1 MPQCQAITEKGS
13 RCRLPAL
20 STSEHCLNHDPEYH
34 EQQRANAAAA
44 GRASGVARRL
54 QPIDL
59 DFVSLAERTS
69 IQGLLDTLF
78 RMELLGTL
86 PPPRA
91 RLLVRILSLAIR
103 NFDRPVR
110 TSPNDATKA
119 THEPATYDRTRNEFE
134 ELAAAV
140 VSALADNDDLT
151 LARQLSA
158 ESARR
163 RQKWTDEEAFDRVP
177 RALETR
183 GTPARPQTSGDA
195 WEESFRDHPSPPDP
209 LSRGRGR
216 GGGWEQ
222 SFRDHPSDSRQPT
235 ADSRWPSEPDP
246 MPILERLLKGHIPDV

>member
-1 MPQCQAITEKGS
+1 MPQCQAINEKGL
-13 RCRLPAL
+13 RCRVPAL
-20 STSEHCLNHDPEYH
+20 RSSDHCLNHDAAYH
-34 EQQRANAAAA
+34 EKQQANSVAG

-86 PPPRA
+86 PPARA

-103 NFDRPVR
+103 NFDRPAR
-110 TSPNDATKA
+110 TSPGDAARA
-119 THEPATYDRTRNEFE
+119 THEPVTYDRTRNDFAETV
-134 ELAAAV
+134 AAV
-140 VSALADNDDLT
+140 VRALADNDDLT
-151 LARQLSA
+151 LAHQLSA

-177 RALETR
+177 RALDGR
-183 GTPARPQTSGDA
+183 SAVGHRPSATPRQQSAPRPSATI
-195 WEESFRDHPSPPDP
+195 
-209 LSRGRGR
+209 
-216 GGGWEQ
+216 
-222 SFRDHPSDSRQPT
+222 RQPT